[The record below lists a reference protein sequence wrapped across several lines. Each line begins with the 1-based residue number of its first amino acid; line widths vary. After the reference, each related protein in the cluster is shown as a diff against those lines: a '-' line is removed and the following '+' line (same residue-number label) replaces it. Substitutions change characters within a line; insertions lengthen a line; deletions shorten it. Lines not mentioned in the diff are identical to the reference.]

1 MTKKERIEENLGLVH
16 ACANRFRGRGVEY
29 EELYSTGCLGLVKAA
44 ENFDESRGFCFST
57 YAVPVIL
64 GEIKRIFRD
73 GGSVK
78 VSRSVKELWLKIS
91 RETERFAQKE
101 GRQPQISELSEILGA
116 SPEQIS
122 EAIMAGRPTVSLT
135 AESDDGTE
143 PQIDIPVE
151 SPDEKITTRLSLEQ
165 LILTLE
171 ESDRQLIILRYYKGK
186 TQSETAKSLK
196 MSQVQVS
203 RREKKILGEFRK
215 ELSVP

>member
-1 MTKKERIEENLGLVH
+1 MTKKERIESNLGLVH
-16 ACANRFRGRGVEY
+16 ACANRFRGRGVDY

-91 RETERFAQKE
+91 RESESFAQRE
-101 GRQPQISELSEILGA
+101 GRQPQVSELAAMLGVSA
-116 SPEQIS
+116 EQVS
-122 EAIMAGRPTVSLT
+122 EAIMAGKPTVSLT
-135 AESDDGTE
+135 PEESDRTGQT
-143 PQIDIPVE
+143 DIPVE
-151 SPDEKITTRLSLEQ
+151 APDEHIADRISLEQ
-165 LILTLE
+165 VIMALSDEDRRLIV
-171 ESDRQLIILRYYKGK
+171 LRYYKGK

-203 RREKKILGEFRK
+203 RREKKILGELRR
-215 ELSVP
+215 ELLR